1 MLKNNNKFIPLPF
14 FQTIQFLEDGACKTQ
29 TKEKIVA
36 FLLAVKSSKLTKAEC
51 LMMVNDPPTT
61 PLHIQLLVED
71 SEERLTEEEV
81 TQLIEI
87 SKQYL
92 LPHDAGEE

>member
-1 MLKNNNKFIPLPF
+1 
-14 FQTIQFLEDGACKTQ
+14 
-29 TKEKIVA
+29 
-36 FLLAVKSSKLTKAEC
+36 
-51 LMMVNDPPTT
+51 MMVNDPPTT

-92 LPHDAGEE
+92 LPHDAEEE